1 MTQRVIILC
10 LIASVAILMACQA
23 GGTNSAADATSNA
36 NANANT
42 NAAKTAT
49 EAPADAK
56 AAAEDIRALLQQHDK
71 ALSEKNLDNLLATF
85 SSNPNTVV
93 LGTGSEEKWVGPA
106 EIKAAYTEMFK
117 DYDPGTLQCTCDWH
131 TGGADEGKT
140 MAWMAAICPCKDSM
154 GGKSREYKLNVTA
167 TVEKQNGQ
175 WRFVSLHMS
184 NAFMPPTTK

>member
-10 LIASVAILMACQA
+10 LVASLAILMACQA
-23 GGTNSAADATSNA
+23 GGTNSAADSAS
-36 NANANT
+36 NANT
-42 NAAKTAT
+42 NANAAAKTA
-49 EAPADAK
+49 EAAPANSS
-56 AAAEDIRALLQQHDK
+56 AAADEIRTLLQQHDK
-71 ALSEKNLDNLLATF
+71 ALGEKNIDNLLATF
-85 SSNPNTVV
+85 STEPTTVV
-93 LGTGSEEKWVGPA
+93 LGTGSEEKWVGPT

-140 MAWMAAICPCKDSM
+140 MAWMAATCPCKDSL

-167 TVEKQNGQ
+167 TVQKQNGQ